1 MIDTTLPAHNDL
13 IGNQRLDRRAVLG
26 GAGLAT
32 CLGAPFPAAAQNASP
47 FAAPA
52 SVVALAPVAAR
63 RPVMRSARWLPIL
76 ALCALVLAML
86 PVAVR
91 AQVATPAATP
101 TAPAEQPAQPATGP
115 GGAALAFDGLLA
127 QHYGPD
133 PSSGQA
139 PTGYWLFE
147 PTRPR
152 SSGTPA
158 APDSLPLILFFHG
171 FDGTD
176 PEIYHAWIDHL
187 VRRGAIL
194 IYPDYQEADLPF
206 DGPHLAALEQ
216 TAHSTIPEAIKAALS
231 ELAAPGHAQPD
242 LQRIAAV
249 GHSVGAVL
257 AANYAGTAAK
267 NGLPVPNAVFLAMPG
282 CAACDLSAVGDIAPT
297 TRVLVLVG
305 NQDDLAGENTAKTI
319 WSQLAA
325 IPAAQ
330 RDYIRLI
337 GDAHGE
343 PPLVA
348 DHFLT
353 ATAIW
358 GQLDAFD
365 VYGPWKWF
373 DALLSC
379 SFAHQECQ
387 VALGD
392 TPAQRFMGTWSDG
405 VAVTE
410 PQVTEDPGPPATP
423 AASS

>member
-1 MIDTTLPAHNDL
+1 
-13 IGNQRLDRRAVLG
+13 
-26 GAGLAT
+26 
-32 CLGAPFPAAAQNASP
+32 
-47 FAAPA
+47 
-52 SVVALAPVAAR
+52 
-63 RPVMRSARWLPIL
+63 MRYPRWLPVL
-76 ALCALVLAML
+76 TLCALVLAML
-86 PVAVR
+86 PLTAR
-91 AQVATPAATP
+91 AQVATPAAP
-101 TAPAEQPAQPATGP
+101 PAAPAEQPAQPAAGP
-115 GGAALAFDGLLA
+115 GGAELAYDGLLA
-127 QHYGPD
+127 QHFGPD

-147 PTRPR
+147 PTRPH
-152 SSGTPA
+152 STGTPTT
-158 APDSLPLILFFHG
+158 SQTLPLILFFHG

-206 DGPHLAALEQ
+206 DGSHVAAAEQTVQTTIPAAITAAL
-216 TAHSTIPEAIKAALS
+216 T
-231 ELAAPGHAQPD
+231 ELAGPGHAQPD

-249 GHSVGAVL
+249 GHSLGAFL

-267 NGLPVPNAVFLAMPG
+267 NGLPVPNALFLAMPG
-282 CAACDLSAVGDIAPT
+282 CAPCDLSALGDIAPT

-305 NQDDLAGENTAKTI
+305 NQDDLVGENTAKTI
-319 WSQLAA
+319 WPQLAA

-337 GDAHGE
+337 GDAHGD

-348 DHFLT
+348 DHAVT

-358 GQLDAFD
+358 EQLDAFD
-365 VYGPWKWF
+365 FYGPWKWF

-379 SFAHQECQ
+379 SFANQDCQ
-387 VALGD
+387 IALGD
-392 TPAQRFMGTWSDG
+392 TPEQRFMGTWSDG

-423 AASS
+423 AA